1 MASESYKNDDKNEVN
16 VKTSRLQNAARLQ
29 KTMKLKRMQKVKVQ
43 IKKLRSG
50 AIQQVL
56 LIYNYFQ

>member
-1 MASESYKNDDKNEVN
+1 MASESYKNDEKNEVN
-16 VKTSRLQNAARLQ
+16 VKTSRLQKAARLQ

-50 AIQQVL
+50 AIQQV
-56 LIYNYFQ
+56 

>member
-1 MASESYKNDDKNEVN
+1 MASESYKNDEKNEVN
-16 VKTSRLQNAARLQ
+16 VKTSRLQKAARLQ
-29 KTMKLKRMQKVKVQ
+29 KTMKLKRMQKVKVH
-43 IKKLRSG
+43 IKKLSSG

>member
-1 MASESYKNDDKNEVN
+1 MASESYKNEVN
-16 VKTSRLQNAARLQ
+16 VKTSRLQKAARLQ

-50 AIQQVL
+50 AIQQV
-56 LIYNYFQ
+56 

>member
-1 MASESYKNDDKNEVN
+1 MASESYKNDEKNEDN
-16 VKTSRLQNAARLQ
+16 VRKIGLQ
-29 KTMKLKRMQKVKVQ
+29 KAMKLKNKAIRMQKVKMLEE
-43 IKKLRSG
+43 KLRLG